1 MPFPAKT
8 NTDAIIQSASEI
20 IRIDGLPSLSMRT
33 LAARL
38 GVRASSLYRHFP
50 DRSSIE
56 QTLANRAGLQLLD
69 CMQEAVEGLAGE
81 KAIFAASRSYLDYAS
96 TESAF
101 YDLLMLPGVPN
112 RSQSEAAK
120 AIWDFFVKL
129 VSDTT
134 DAGDEVSV
142 AATLWSFLHGF
153 SVLSRTGHFGEVTPS
168 LTFARGTQ
176 ALVRGLSV
184 SRAEAASTPI

>member
-8 NTDAIIQSASEI
+8 STDAIVQSATDI
-20 IRIDGLPSLSMRT
+20 IRTSGLASLSMRT
-33 LAARL
+33 LASRL

-56 QTLANRAGLQLLD
+56 KTLAARAAEQILE
-69 CMQEAVEGLAGE
+69 CMRHAVVGLAGE
-81 KAIFAASRSYLDYAS
+81 RALFAASRAYLDYAS

-101 YDLLMLPGVPN
+101 YDIMMQTCPPAPHP
-112 RSQSEAAK
+112 SEHTK
-120 AIWDFFVKL
+120 PIWDFFVEV

-134 DAGDEVSV
+134 KMGEDVSG

-153 SVLSRTGHFGEVTPS
+153 TVLSRTSQLGGTAPR
-168 LTFARGTQ
+168 LTFARGVQ

-184 SRAEAASTPI
+184 PDAEAARSSS